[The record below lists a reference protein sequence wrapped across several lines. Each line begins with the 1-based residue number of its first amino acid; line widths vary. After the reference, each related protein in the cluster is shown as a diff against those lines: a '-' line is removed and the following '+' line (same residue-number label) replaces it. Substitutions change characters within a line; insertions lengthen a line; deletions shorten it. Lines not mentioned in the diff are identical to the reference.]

1 MPGNAS
7 ILRYFPKLNDGE
19 SDQTAASL
27 SANDAGAP
35 EKAAASSKYDDARA
49 APRAAAPA
57 SNAGMSERTTALFK
71 YNVARAAPRAAAPA
85 SKYNDIG
92 ISEEISASI
101 NVSLDNSQR
110 HDNDGASTRT
120 APSDTSEGASLAN
133 GHERRPRRSAFARTI
148 AGMKRVLIDP
158 LAEHHA
164 PEPSPAKKFKISSAA
179 DPSTDGFG
187 GELAST
193 MAQAK
198 EKANPVSSSQMTSG
212 EADRGEP
219 LAFGKESI
227 DSVAGGSH
235 PQLVESSKKRAVRS
249 TKNIAASNEVPSRAK
264 SGKASARRPESTNK
278 DADGDI
284 VDGVID
290 PVVPLVSIGAEPVAP
305 RRSSRSA
312 AANATALTKIGLPPT
327 PPSIPR
333 PKAGSKAK
341 GKAKAPA
348 IDESTLVDDVCGAPH
363 DVSSDDWVPRDEED
377 ESVIPDQLI
386 LDKRSLRPGIS
397 FIV

>member
-1 MPGNAS
+1 MS
-7 ILRYFPKLNDGE
+7 
-19 SDQTAASL
+19 
-27 SANDAGAP
+27 
-35 EKAAASSKYDDARA
+35 EKATAS
-49 APRAAAPA
+49 
-57 SNAGMSERTTALFK
+57 FK
-71 YNVARAAPRAAAPA
+71 YNVARTAPRAAAPA

-92 ISEEISASI
+92 ISEEISAYI
-101 NVSLDNSQR
+101 NVSLDNGQR

-148 AGMKRVLIDP
+148 AGMKRALIDP

-227 DSVAGGSH
+227 DSVAGGSQ

-249 TKNIAASNEVPSRAK
+249 TKNIAASNEVPSKRAK
-264 SGKASARRPESTNK
+264 LGKASARRPESTNK
-278 DADGDI
+278 DADGDN

-312 AANATALTKIGLPPT
+312 AANATALIQDRHKDSMSSAVEAKGLPTT
-327 PPSIPR
+327 PPSILR
-333 PKAGSKAK
+333 PKAGSKAN
-341 GKAKAPA
+341 GKAKALA
-348 IDESTLVDDVCGAPH
+348 IDESTLVEDVCGAPH
-363 DVSSDDWVPRDEED
+363 DDSSDD
-377 ESVIPDQLI
+377 
-386 LDKRSLRPGIS
+386 
-397 FIV
+397 